1 VTRVE
6 LSLTAVEDLDRM
18 IVTHSLPANTRAR
31 VQRSLRILEQFPLVG
46 RQLEG
51 RWKPLRFILG
61 PWRWLLLVYVHDE
74 QQDVVFVLTIQ
85 DARSSVSVTNL
96 IDPR

>member
-18 IVTHSLPANTRAR
+18 VVTHSLPLDTRAR
-31 VQRSLRILEQFPLVG
+31 VQRSLRILERFPTVG
-46 RQLEG
+46 REMEG
-51 RWKPLRFILG
+51 RWGSIRFILG

-74 QQDVVFVLTIQ
+74 QRDLAIVLTIQ
-85 DARSSVSVTNL
+85 DARSSTAVTNL
-96 IDPR
+96 LQPR